1 MPPGQFSAVPAI
13 VLFIAKKSLVLLMC
27 DFLKLCIACLVVIML
42 LRIPARLQLAILLDI
57 YVFVYVAFTM
67 LFFMLGVMKRFFI
80 LLPDNCA

>member
-27 DFLKLCIACLVVIML
+27 DFLKLCIAYLVVITL
-42 LRIPARLQLAILLDI
+42 LRIPARLQLAILIDI

-67 LFFMLGVMKRFFI
+67 LFLLGVMKRFFI